1 MIQAISGPIS
11 NGAPAAAAG
20 VKALPEVRWPDGGE
34 REPSRKPA
42 TDEYVPEEKQE
53 PAGRY
58 WLGKDEDGR
67 PKIYFDD
74 PERAAD
80 AVEGPEQGPMADAQE
95 RDQGAA
101 APEKRADDGKKS
113 ETCTGSTDRVDR
125 EIEKLKREKE
135 RLERQISIETD
146 ETKVKALEQKLA
158 QVERE
163 LGQKDN
169 DAYRRRHTEITVF
182 S

>member
-1 MIQAISGPIS
+1 MSMIQLVSNQISG
-11 NGAPAAAAG
+11 AAQVSTVAG
-20 VKALPEVRWPDGGE
+20 VKAAPEVQRPDGGE

-42 TDEYVPEEKQE
+42 MDDYVPEEKRE

-58 WLGKDEDGR
+58 WLGKDEDGQ

-80 AVEGPEQGPMADAQE
+80 AVEGPEQRPKADDPEQE
-95 RDQGAA
+95 RVAA
-101 APEKRADDGKKS
+101 APEKRAADGKKA
-113 ETCTGSTDRVDR
+113 ETCTGNTDRVDR
-125 EIEKLKREKE
+125 EIEKLKQEKE
-135 RLERQISIETD
+135 RLEQQISAQTD
-146 ETKVKALEQKLA
+146 DGKIKELEQKLA

-163 LGQKDN
+163 LSQKDN
-169 DAYRRRHTEITVF
+169 DAYRRRHTVF